1 VKLLPKIF
9 SMLAE
14 AQIVKARDAVSTMIQ
29 LDNEVINKV
38 LLDLA
43 DRACA
48 NIPDLLRSNKLDLD
62 QMPKEDPRYDRLMLT
77 EDRIKTIAA
86 DLRNVASLN
95 SPLGDVLEERTMPN
109 GLKLKKLRV
118 PMGVVGVIYE
128 ARPNVTFDVFALCF
142 KSGNVSVLK
151 GGQDACNSNQAIV
164 RLIKASLEAFNI
176 SEEVVQLLPP
186 ERDAATSLMN
196 AVGYVDLLIPRG
208 SQGLINSVRDNSKVP
223 VIETGAG
230 VVHTYF
236 DATGDKEL
244 GRKVIFNA
252 KTRRVSV
259 CNALECLIIDESRL
273 GDLPYLVE
281 PMAEKDVRIEADAPS
296 YAALKGHYPATLL
309 REAGEEAFGKEHLDY
324 VLSVKTAA
332 SMDEALKHIAKYST
346 RHSEGIITTSEA
358 NKQRFFREV
367 DAAAVYANTSTAFTD
382 GAQFGM
388 GAEIGISTQKL
399 HARGPM
405 ALPELTSYKWLVES
419 EGLTR
424 P

>member
-1 VKLLPKIF
+1 
-9 SMLAE
+9 MLAE

-151 GGQDACNSNQAIV
+151 GGQDAWNSNQAIV

-196 AVGYVDLLIPRG
+196 AVGCVDLLIPRG

>member
-1 VKLLPKIF
+1 MKLLPKIF

-151 GGQDACNSNQAIV
+151 GGQDAWNSNQAIV

-208 SQGLINSVRDNSKVP
+208 SQGLINLVRDNSKVP

-346 RHSEGIITTSEA
+346 RHSEAIITTSEA

>member
-1 VKLLPKIF
+1 
-9 SMLAE
+9 MLAE

-109 GLKLKKLRV
+109 GLKLKKHRV

-151 GGQDACNSNQAIV
+151 GGQDAWNSNQAIV

-196 AVGYVDLLIPRG
+196 AVGCVDLLIPRG

-296 YAALKGHYPATLL
+296 YAALKGHYPASLL

>member
-1 VKLLPKIF
+1 MKLLPKIF

-109 GLKLKKLRV
+109 GLKLKKRRV

-151 GGQDACNSNQAIV
+151 GGQDAWNSNQTIV

>member
-1 VKLLPKIF
+1 
-9 SMLAE
+9 MLAE

-95 SPLGDVLEERTMPN
+95 SSLGDVLEERTMPN

-151 GGQDACNSNQAIV
+151 GGQDAWNSNQAIV

-346 RHSEGIITTSEA
+346 KHSEGIITTSEA

>member
-1 VKLLPKIF
+1 MKLLPKIF

-151 GGQDACNSNQAIV
+151 GGQDAWSSNQAIV

>member
-1 VKLLPKIF
+1 
-9 SMLAE
+9 MLAE

-109 GLKLKKLRV
+109 GLKLKKHRV

-151 GGQDACNSNQAIV
+151 GGQDAWNSNQAIV

-196 AVGYVDLLIPRG
+196 AVGCVDLLIPRG

-281 PMAEKDVRIEADAPS
+281 PMAEEDVRIEADAPS
-296 YAALKGHYPATLL
+296 YAALKGHYPASLL